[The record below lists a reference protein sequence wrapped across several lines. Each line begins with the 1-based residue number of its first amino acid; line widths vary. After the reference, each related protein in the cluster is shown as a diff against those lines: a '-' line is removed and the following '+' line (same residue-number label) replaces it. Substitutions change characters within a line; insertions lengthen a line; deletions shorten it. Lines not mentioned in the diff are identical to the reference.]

1 MARKMRPKLTMICE
15 HCGKEYKDFYSN
27 VKRHKNHYCSREC
40 SFEGQKLNNTKE
52 NWKGGHVAPNGY
64 KYIKINGKDRE
75 EHRLVMEKHLGRD
88 LETWEHVHHING
100 DKLDNRLKNLELVT
114 RWEHGSRHKTGNIRQ
129 CRMCGE
135 EKEHHGRGLCHTC
148 YHRALIDGRLE
159 DYEKISS

>member
-1 MARKMRPKLTMICE
+1 MARVMRPKLDMVCE

-27 VKRHKNHYCSREC
+27 IARHKSHYCSRDC
-40 SFEGQKLNNTKE
+40 SNEAKKINNTRE
-52 NWKGGHVAPNGY
+52 EWKGGYVAPNGY
-64 KYIKINGKDRE
+64 KYIKIDGKQRE

-114 RWEHGSRHKTGNIRQ
+114 RWEHGSRHKTGNTRH

-135 EKEHHGRGLCHTC
+135 MKEHHGRGLCHTC

-159 DYEKISS
+159 EYEKISC